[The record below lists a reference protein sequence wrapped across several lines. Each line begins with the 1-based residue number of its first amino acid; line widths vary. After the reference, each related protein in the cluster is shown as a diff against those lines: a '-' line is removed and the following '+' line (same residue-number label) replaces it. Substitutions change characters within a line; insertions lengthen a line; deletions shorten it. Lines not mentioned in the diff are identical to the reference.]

1 MKSLDELL
9 CDKVCKLL
17 LGQLSSQYLGQIVQ
31 ILTNLGHFETTSEE
45 LEIFLTNARTT
56 SLAFTGQVVL
66 RATEQFRAGKKTAE
80 KRIFELVNSKID
92 ALVES
97 AEYDW

>member
-1 MKSLDELL
+1 M

-17 LGQLSSQYLGQIVQ
+17 LEQLNSQYLGQIVQ

-45 LEIFLTNARTT
+45 LEIFLTDAHT
-56 SLAFTGQVVL
+56 SNSASTGRVVL

-92 ALVES
+92 ALIES

>member
-17 LGQLSSQYLGQIVQ
+17 LEQLSSQYLGQIVQ
-31 ILTNLGHFETTSEE
+31 ILTNLGHFETTCEE
-45 LEIFLTNARTT
+45 LETFLTNARTS
-56 SLAFTGQVVL
+56 SLAYTGKVVL

>member
-1 MKSLDELL
+1 M

-17 LGQLSSQYLGQIVQ
+17 LEQLSSQYPGQIVQ
-31 ILTNLGHFETTSEE
+31 ILTNLGHFETASEE
-45 LEIFLTNARTT
+45 LEVLLTDAHTS
-56 SLAFTGQVVL
+56 SLATTGRVVL
-66 RATEQFRAGKKTAE
+66 GATEKFRAGKKTAE

-92 ALVES
+92 ALIES